1 MLDNLTI
8 LITTYNRYTLLKRLI
23 TFYNSFDF
31 EVKIIVLDSS
41 SNTSIDKDLYSM
53 LNSKNIIWK
62 KYDPEIFFANKIA
75 DGSQLIKTEFSVLCA
90 DDDFIFP
97 YALEEAIDYL
107 KKNKDFSS
115 CLGNQYKH
123 HILNFFGKKFVIF
136 QQSSVNGSEI
146 IDNDCFDRI
155 LKYMSGKSIY
165 YPFYAVHR
173 SNDLKKIWKQTSA
186 YVDYWG
192 LSEVLPCAISLTLG
206 KMRVMNI
213 PYTTRERNNFV
224 WYNEKNVLKMYS
236 YNKIE
241 KAKNGLIE
249 VLSETNDNDIKKNN
263 NFVNKVFEILVDRL
277 VNKSLK
283 KNKYTSLK
291 TIIKNTI
298 KNFPFLGSFIF
309 KIYIYLFRFIRLYLL
324 NKVLFKNFL
333 GHNTKKKIEE
343 LLKSSEYDLNEVNKS
358 RKDYDF
364 N

>member
-53 LNSKNIIWK
+53 LNSENIIWK

-97 YALEEAIDYL
+97 FALEEAINYL

-136 QQSSVNGSEI
+136 QQSSVNGSEV
-146 IDNDCFDRI
+146 IDNNCFDRI

-173 SNDLKKIWKQTSA
+173 SNDFKKIWIETSK

-192 LSEVLPCAISLTLG
+192 LSEVFPCVISLSMG
-206 KMRVMNI
+206 KMKVMDI
-213 PYTTRERNNFV
+213 PYTTRERSNLV
-224 WYNEKNVLKMYS
+224 WYNEEIKQKMYS
-236 YNKIE
+236 LNKIN
-241 KAKNGLIE
+241 KAKSGLTEI
-249 VLSETNDNDIKKNN
+249 LSETNTKSYEENYYFLDKAFN
-263 NFVNKVFEILVDRL
+263 ILVQRL
-277 VNKSLK
+277 VHNSLNKDNYFK
-283 KNKYTSLK
+283 FKNK
-291 TIIKNTI
+291 IKNTI
-298 KNFPFLGSFIF
+298 NNIPILGTIIF
-309 KIYIYLFRFIRLYLL
+309 KNYIYIFRFIRLYLI
-324 NKVLFKNFL
+324 NKLLFKKFL
-333 GHNTKKKIEE
+333 DQSTKSKIET
-343 LLKSSEYDLNEVNKS
+343 LLKSDEYDLSEVSRS

-364 N
+364 